1 MKTKN
6 EILTDIVHVVE
17 ASPIIDLAGDVYKK
31 TRPTESK
38 LEDCVVSLIS
48 GSTAKFL
55 QDGAIYIK
63 IFYLDI
69 NEQNSYY
76 EDTLNGQAKEQLL
89 IDLSTTLLSM
99 NGYSFEIQ
107 SRETYI
113 EKVEEI
119 NQHFAI
125 LKMNFLITNN

>member
-17 ASPIIDLAGDVYKK
+17 ASPIIDLAGDIYKNIRK
-31 TRPTESK
+31 TGSK

-99 NGYSFEIQ
+99 NGYSFEVQ

-119 NQHFAI
+119 NQHFTI

>member
-6 EILTDIVHVVE
+6 EILTDIVQVVE
-17 ASPIIDLAGDVYKK
+17 ASPIFNLAGNVYKK
-31 TRPTESK
+31 TRPTGSK
-38 LEDCVVSLIS
+38 LEDCVVSLIP
-48 GSTAKFL
+48 GVTAKFL

-69 NEQNSYY
+69 NESNSYY
-76 EDTLNGQAKEQLL
+76 EDTLNGQVKEQLL
-89 IDLSTTLLSM
+89 IDLSETLLNM

-119 NQHFAI
+119 HQHFAI

>member
-31 TRPTESK
+31 TRRTGSI
-38 LEDCVVSLIS
+38 LEDCVVSLIP
-48 GSTAKFL
+48 GTTEKFL

-89 IDLSTTLLSM
+89 IDLSITLLRM
-99 NGYSFEIQ
+99 NGYSFSIQ

-119 NQHFAI
+119 HQHFAI
-125 LKMNFLITNN
+125 LKINFLITNN